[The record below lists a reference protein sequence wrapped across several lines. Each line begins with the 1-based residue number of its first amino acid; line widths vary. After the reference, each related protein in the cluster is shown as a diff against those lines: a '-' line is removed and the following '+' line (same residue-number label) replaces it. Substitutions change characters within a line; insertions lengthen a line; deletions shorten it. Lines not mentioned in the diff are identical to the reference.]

1 MLNIGNLN
9 ATREGTKNMGN
20 TVMMNDEDVVA
31 LDELEAAG
39 IDLQFQLLPD
49 DAVRTWPAVKTKY
62 QSM

>member
-1 MLNIGNLN
+1 MGNLN

-20 TVMMNDEDVVA
+20 TVMLNDEDCAA

-39 IDLQFQLLPD
+39 VDIQFQLLPD
-49 DAVRTWPAVKTKY
+49 DSVRTWPALKAKY